1 MPDCPRPRL
10 RLKHQGQPD
19 AFGDVSAHLLTWM
32 RICLDNWAN
41 VLSTGARE
49 AAWAVYEWTT
59 ACGQEEGPAV
69 PPGPF
74 LNFEGAREL
83 IPL

>member
-1 MPDCPRPRL
+1 
-10 RLKHQGQPD
+10 
-19 AFGDVSAHLLTWM
+19 M

-74 LNFEGAREL
+74 LNFEGAREP